1 MEPEAFKELKPL
13 EAYVK
18 HETPA
23 YLKGGTHKGASQ
35 HLRAFGVGQLISVTF
50 AGRTPTEIKARE
62 QRTHC
67 AALSLP
73 CKDTRAEMPRRL
85 LMRRCAAWC
94 ARRSWAPP
102 TPTKRA
108 GARAC
113 PRAVAFA

>member
-1 MEPEAFKELKPL
+1 VEPEAFKELKPL

-67 AALSLP
+67 AAT
-73 CKDTRAEMPRRL
+73 DARAETPRRL
-85 LMRRCAAWC
+85 WMRRCAAWC

-113 PRAVAFA
+113 LRACAIA